1 MKKNRKTS
9 FFKQALLLFCVISAV
24 CVPVIKKIYRMQKEE
39 LTAGIEREDS
49 SVVEWNMRKTM
60 KITEADTSAPVDS
73 SEITA
78 GQDMEIAFTFDDGPH
93 PVWTEKL
100 LDGLKERGIR
110 ATFFVIG
117 QSAEQYPEL
126 IQRMINE
133 GNQVGNHTYS
143 HVQLTAC
150 DEKNALEEIQKTQE
164 VIYQAAGFQPVYIR
178 PPFGSWNE
186 KLQEE
191 TSLEAVL
198 WDVDPYDWK
207 VQNADA
213 VVKSI
218 LQQTEDGSIILLHDV
233 YETSVEAALKAADLF
248 IEKGYRFCTV
258 DEIMIE

>member
-1 MKKNRKTS
+1 MKKDGKPAFS
-9 FFKQALLLFCVISAV
+9 GWIPVPAFALVLVIILSGWIVNGGSSAV
-24 CVPVIKKIYRMQKEE
+24 ETGQK
-39 LTAGIEREDS
+39 
-49 SVVEWNMRKTM
+49 SVVEVDYPDP
-60 KITEADTSAPVDS
+60 EAADQVEVAL
-73 SEITA
+73 
-78 GQDMEIAFTFDDGPH
+78 TFDDGPH

-100 LDGLKERGIR
+100 LDGLKDRGIR

-117 QSAEQYPEL
+117 KSAGEYPEL
-126 IQRMINE
+126 IQRMVE
-133 GNQVGNHTYS
+133 DGNQVGNHTYS

-150 DEKNALEEIQKTQE
+150 SEDDALDEIRKTQE
-164 VIYQAAGFQPVYIR
+164 VIYQAAGISARYIR

-207 VQNADA
+207 VQNTDA

-233 YETSVEAALKAADLF
+233 YETSVEAALKVADIFL
-248 IEKGYRFCTV
+248 ERGYRFCTV

>member
-1 MKKNRKTS
+1 MKKDRVIS
-9 FFKQALLLFCVISAV
+9 FLIRILILFCVISV
-24 CVPVIKKIYRMQKEE
+24 ICFLMLEKYYEIKKAEFPIRSILEKSRAE
-39 LTAGIEREDS
+39 ERE
-49 SVVEWNMRKTM
+49 VWKQ
-60 KITEADTSAPVDS
+60 TEDGEEYAPADA
-73 SEITA
+73 SEYA
-78 GQDMEIAFTFDDGPH
+78 VGQDMEIAFTFDDGPH

-126 IQRMINE
+126 IQRMIDE

-150 DEKNALEEIQKTQE
+150 DEKNALAEIQKTQE
-164 VIYQAAGFQPVYIR
+164 VIYRAAGFLPVYIR

-186 KLQEE
+186 KLQRE
-191 TSLEAVL
+191 TSLQAVL

-207 VQNADA
+207 VQNTDA

-218 LQQTEDGSIILLHDV
+218 LQQTKDGSIILLHDV
-233 YETSVEAALKAADLF
+233 YETSVEAALKAADIFL
-248 IEKGYRFCTV
+248 ERGYRFCTV